1 MNPRDL
7 QLNQAQPAH
16 SPHLLLWD
24 RFDDLQLKAIA
35 YHYDLEIIS
44 YRQNLLS
51 RISPNCSFLALH
63 QNLERELKAIRQIC
77 NSSNKKVV
85 ILRDLDCLITYLQM
99 QSESPITLFWQTLFD
114 ARHLESILWI
124 LLPYKLAPPM
134 WTESRLQR
142 L

>member
-1 MNPRDL
+1 MNPKDL
-7 QLNQAQPAH
+7 QLDQAKPTY

-24 RFDDLQLKAIA
+24 NFDDLQLKAIA

-51 RISPNCSFLALH
+51 RISPNSSFLALH

-85 ILRDLDCLITYLQM
+85 ILRDLDCLITYLQV
-99 QSESPITLFWQTLFD
+99 QPESPITLFWQTLFD

-134 WTESRLQR
+134 WTERLQR